1 MRTVKPVHRLT
12 QFSSGLLVCGG
23 ARKPWDKVTMRNS
36 KITCPACIA
45 RKEAY
50 QARAKA
56 RFQGLGGT

>member
-23 ARKPWDKVTMRNS
+23 ARKPWDRVTMRNS

-50 QARAKA
+50 QARAKKRA
-56 RFQGLGGT
+56 GKLGL